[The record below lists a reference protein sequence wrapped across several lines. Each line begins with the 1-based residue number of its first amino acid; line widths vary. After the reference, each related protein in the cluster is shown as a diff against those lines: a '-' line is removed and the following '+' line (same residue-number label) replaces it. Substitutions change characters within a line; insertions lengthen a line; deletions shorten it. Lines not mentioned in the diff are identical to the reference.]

1 MVHIKKKKN
10 QRKKKNLIWI
20 KKRKTFGGKR
30 DHTKSICI
38 QRTRRFDNTLIPPNL
53 FIIVDRYFNF
63 SVHNPQKFL
72 TIILYNVR

>member
-1 MVHIKKKKN
+1 MVHIKKKN
-10 QRKKKNLIWI
+10 LRKKKPYMD
-20 KKRKTFGGKR
+20 KKRKKFGGKR

-38 QRTRRFDNTLIPPNL
+38 QRTQRFDNTLIPPNL

-72 TIILYNVR
+72 TIILYNVW